1 MGRLID
7 LEWKRCELD
16 TMMDAQ
22 WVSSW
27 PAVLGKWISFQ
38 PVGPWMG
45 YLFTDLGAE
54 GCCRS
59 LNAFFYHTF
68 TQRSWRVCVLDSPC
82 LSVCL
87 SVCGQNCVHWF
98 STVLAALTS
107 YLHILIVHRVLW
119 DIKNLNFGNFFKSS
133 PLTMSCVHLMWLLKV
148 DSSSQLLL
156 QQILMVCDD
165 ASKYMFRVWP
175 KLQFCIF
182 GIFFSIVPFH

>member
-1 MGRLID
+1 MGFFLARSAWQMDQFPTCWPMNGLFVHWSRGWGVLSFSERL
-7 LEWKRCELD
+7 
-16 TMMDAQ
+16 
-22 WVSSW
+22 
-27 PAVLGKWISFQ
+27 
-38 PVGPWMG
+38 
-45 YLFTDLGAE
+45 
-54 GCCRS
+54 
-59 LNAFFYHTF
+59 FYYTF

-82 LSVCL
+82 LSVRL
-87 SVCGQNCVHWF
+87 SVCGQNCVHCAF

-119 DIKNLNFGNFFKSS
+119 EIKNLNFGNFFKSS
-133 PLTMSCVHLMWLLKV
+133 PLTLSCVHLMWLLKV